1 MSPKETYLLLEL
13 VADIYEEQKP
23 KSMSKAIREA
33 CEIFERARK
42 NPLAARVKVP
52 LAARVKVESMTAATV
67 RKLAG

>member
-23 KSMSKAIREA
+23 KSMSRAIREA

-42 NPLAARVKVP
+42 NPLAARVKV
-52 LAARVKVESMTAATV
+52 ESMTAATV